1 MKKESIKTKGIVRIY
16 KIKDKLIKPSDSF
29 EDLKKKAYFKSIKHN
44 VICYVGLRCITA
56 LLSAHNDDYVDWE
69 EIFINNVALGDT
81 AGHTDASTALNGEL
95 YRKNIS
101 SCSYSLNKLYTTS
114 WYLPGDCAGNYREE
128 GVFINGDLTADSGY
142 PFSLVDLTAAEG
154 DKTADDGLLVEREI
168 TFD

>member
-1 MKKESIKTKGIVRIY
+1 MKQEKIGTKSRVSIY

-29 EDLKKKAYFKSIKHN
+29 DDLKKKAYFKSEKHN

-56 LLSAHNDDYVDWE
+56 LLSGHNDDYLDWDE
-69 EIFINNVALGDT
+69 LLINNVALGST
-81 AGHTDASTALNGEL
+81 AGHTDASTSLNVEL

-114 WYLPGDCAGNYREE
+114 WYLPGDCNGNYREE
-128 GVFINGDLTADSGY
+128 GIFINGNLTADSGY
-142 PFSLVDLTAAEG
+142 PFSIVDLTAAEG
-154 DKTADDGLLVEREI
+154 DKTATDGLLVEREI